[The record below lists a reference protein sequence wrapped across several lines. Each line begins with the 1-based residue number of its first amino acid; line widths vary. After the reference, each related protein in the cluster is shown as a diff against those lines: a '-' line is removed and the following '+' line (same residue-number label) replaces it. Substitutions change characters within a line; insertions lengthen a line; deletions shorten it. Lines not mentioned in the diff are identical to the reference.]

1 MSLTGAA
8 TAARFVD
15 LHAHSTASDGA
26 LPPDGVIAAAVK
38 ARLSA
43 IALTDHDTLA
53 GVPAAV
59 AAAPEGLR
67 VIPGVELSLFDGDRE
82 VHMLGLHIEKV
93 EELER
98 QLTGVRDTRR
108 TRAEEIVVKLNALG
122 VPVTIESVFAQAG
135 DGAVGRP
142 HIAKAIIA
150 GGWVR
155 DQREAFD
162 RYLGAGKPA
171 NVEKFR
177 LSAVDGIRMIHE
189 AGGIAVFAHPSS
201 DGTRERVESL
211 VAAGVDG
218 LEVKHPSHS
227 NEDMRRIQAL
237 ADHFGLVTSGGSD
250 WHGATNGPR
259 VLGVM
264 QVPSEWLD
272 RQDARVD
279 EWRGGR
285 RTTAGL
291 VSVV

>member
-1 MSLTGAA
+1 MSVTGAA
-8 TAARFVD
+8 AAARFVD

-189 AGGIAVFAHPSS
+189 AGGIAVFAHPLS

-272 RQDARVD
+272 RQDVRVD
-279 EWRGGR
+279 EWRSGR